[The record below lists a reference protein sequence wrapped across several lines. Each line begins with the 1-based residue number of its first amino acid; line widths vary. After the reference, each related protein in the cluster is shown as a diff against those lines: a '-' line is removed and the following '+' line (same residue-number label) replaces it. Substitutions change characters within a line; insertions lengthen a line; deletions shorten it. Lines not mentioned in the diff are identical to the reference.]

1 MNYIDCLKDI
11 TTQINDCTLIGN
23 HGYLSVKIQLNLF
36 RTCNIELNIP
46 IRNNQ
51 RNNQRNN
58 KKTLYFLIKKEN

>member
-1 MNYIDCLKDI
+1 VNYIDCLKDI

-36 RTCNIELNIP
+36 RTCNIEWNIP
-46 IRNNQ
+46 I